1 MQKIATALVATVAVD
16 ALADTF
22 LDTLAF
28 TRCCVTHDVR
38 VDVVVA
44 LSFLSLLV
52 ITISPSTS
60 FFHNH
65 SAQLLPLSF
74 IIIFFF
80 FFVFC
85 FVFLFFCFFVCF
97 RTEKLTW
104 DKERVDKTHLCLV
117 ERNGKAKEGKLEGAQ
132 TKDFGIGYCNQPRH
146 SVFKSLS
153 GGDCTTNSFA

>member
-22 LDTLAF
+22 EDTLAF
-28 TRCCVTHDVR
+28 TRCCVTYDVR

-65 SAQLLPLSF
+65 STQLLPLSF
-74 IIIFFF
+74 IIFFF
-80 FFVFC
+80 FSFVFC
-85 FVFLFFCFFVCF
+85 LFFVWFFCFFFCFFV
-97 RTEKLTW
+97 
-104 DKERVDKTHLCLV
+104 LCL
-117 ERNGKAKEGKLEGAQ
+117 
-132 TKDFGIGYCNQPRH
+132 F
-146 SVFKSLS
+146 
-153 GGDCTTNSFA
+153 

>member
-80 FFVFC
+80 FFRFLFC
-85 FVFLFFCFFVCF
+85 FFVFLFFCFFVCF

-104 DKERVDKTHLCLV
+104 DKERVDKTHL
-117 ERNGKAKEGKLEGAQ
+117 
-132 TKDFGIGYCNQPRH
+132 
-146 SVFKSLS
+146 
-153 GGDCTTNSFA
+153 